1 MIYPHAK
8 RWGET
13 EIETKH
19 FCFNCAGF
27 SRGRYGFAHE
37 CRIYSYNDDKT
48 RIYKEAEGLSRWCN
62 RTWESH
68 RYITAINDAIK
79 HIRDKEVATLAALE
93 INEYFNKE
101 SAKMDED
108 LTAFQNLWAT
118 LKPEQKERLRDS
130 VGMVQNKEQFD
141 AVCTATRMLAAFNML
156 TATEDSSND

>member
-1 MIYPHAK
+1 MIYPNAK

-13 EIETKH
+13 EINTEH
-19 FCFNCAGF
+19 FSFVCAGF
-27 SRGRYGFAHE
+27 NRGRYGFAHE

-68 RYITAINDAIK
+68 RYITAINDAIE
-79 HIRDKEVATLAALE
+79 HIADKELAALAALE

-101 SAKMDED
+101 LAKMDED
-108 LTAFQNLWAT
+108 LTAFKNAWKSLE
-118 LKPEQKERLRDS
+118 PEQQERLRET

-141 AVCTATRMLAAFNML
+141 AVCAATRMLAIFNTL
-156 TATEDSSND
+156 TKEDSNNE